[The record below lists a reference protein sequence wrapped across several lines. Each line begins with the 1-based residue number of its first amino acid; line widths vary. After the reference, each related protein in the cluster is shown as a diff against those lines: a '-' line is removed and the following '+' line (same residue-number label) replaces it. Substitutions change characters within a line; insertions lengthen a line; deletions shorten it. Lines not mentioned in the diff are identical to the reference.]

1 MSTTTDSEL
10 RVGVLHD
17 LDGLSDL
24 VGAARTEDTFRV
36 HDLVV
41 GPEASVLVLVD
52 IIPTEE
58 DGVRDVLAEGVAAIG
73 FTPPGRGRRSGGE

>member
-1 MSTTTDSEL
+1 MSTTADSEL

-24 VGAARTEDTFRV
+24 VGTAWTENTLRV

-41 GPEASVLVLVD
+41 GPEAGVLVLVD
-52 IIPTEE
+52 IIATEE
-58 DGVRDVLAEGVAAIG
+58 DGVGDVVAEGIAAIG
-73 FTPPGRGRRSGGE
+73 FAPPGRGRRSGGE